1 MKTLIKK
8 VLREETGES
17 SYLPK
22 GHPIVK
28 IITKII
34 NSNSDY
40 ETEVSNF
47 YRGTGEEI
55 KIKYSINKSKV
66 RFLPWGTLEGTIY
79 LNIDGL
85 LMYDGDGWVQLY
97 GFHDIPEYVWDEFY
111 DDVLGYISKFVN
123 ITNQYGFTIDITHP
137 TQFD

>member
-1 MKTLIKK
+1 MKTLIEK

-40 ETEVSNF
+40 ETEVTNF
-47 YRGTGEEI
+47 YDETGEEI

-66 RFLPWGTLEGTIY
+66 RFLS
-79 LNIDGL
+79 
-85 LMYDGDGWVQLY
+85 
-97 GFHDIPEYVWDEFY
+97 
-111 DDVLGYISKFVN
+111 LGY
-123 ITNQYGFTIDITHP
+123 T
-137 TQFD
+137 

>member
-1 MKTLIKK
+1 MKSLIKK

-17 SYLPK
+17 RYLPK

-40 ETEVSNF
+40 ETEVSN
-47 YRGTGEEI
+47 YSGTGEEI
-55 KIKYSINKSKV
+55 KIKYSINKVRV
-66 RFLPWGTLEGTIY
+66 RFLDWGTLEGTIY

-85 LMYDGDGWVQLY
+85 LMYDGDGWVRLY

-111 DDVLGYISKFVN
+111 DDVLGYISKFVD
-123 ITNQYGFTIDITHP
+123 ITNKYGFTIDIEIP
-137 TQFD
+137 TRFD

>member
-1 MKTLIKK
+1 MKLIKIFLIIIIFNFTNSLADTSVNFDNWKLRFKKEALKQKISK
-8 VLREETGES
+8 VT
-17 SYLPK
+17 
-22 GHPIVK
+22 VD
-28 IITKII
+28 T
-34 NSNSDY
+34 
-40 ETEVSNF
+40 TM
-47 YRGTGEEI
+47 
-55 KIKYSINKSKV
+55 SKV